1 MPKKTNGTAS
11 SVREKSPKKMENGS
25 VGSAR
30 EKSPRKKLNNESKY
44 SMETHL
50 IYGRSFTPKWE
61 YSHHVVPPISA
72 SATFRLESAQR
83 GAFGFLRF
91 AHTVNNNEEVEL
103 KAPIY
108 IYDRLGEPNKEMLEE
123 YLAYAEQGESA
134 VTFASGMGAISA
146 VLGILT
152 KTGDEIIAHKLLYG
166 CTYELLTYWYPKYQ
180 ITAKFIDLR
189 DLSNLKKAITSKT
202 RVVYF
207 ETPVN
212 PTLELI
218 DIVGVAEIVKEENKK
233 RKPSERIYVVVD
245 NTFAT
250 PFCQRPLTLGADF
263 VVHSLTKNIGGF
275 GTDMGGAVIG
285 PKWSRDQL
293 LLYRKDFGG
302 VLGTKS
308 AWTILVYGLPTLALR
323 VRQQE
328 KTAMEVARYLCSHP
342 KIQYVSYPGLHTF
355 PQYELAKKQ
364 MVDYEGNFAPGTL
377 IYFIV
382 KDESPV
388 GRRKKAEK
396 LINYLAKNAYTI
408 TLAVSLGN
416 IRTLIEHPGSMT
428 HATIPAEE
436 QLKKGIDPGG
446 IRLSIGLEKVDDII
460 LDLSEGLARI

>member
-382 KDESPV
+382 KDESPE

>member
-1 MPKKTNGTAS
+1 MSKKQNGSTS

-25 VGSAR
+25 MSSTR
-30 EKSPRKKLNNESKY
+30 EKSPRKGVINESKY

-83 GAFGFLRF
+83 GAIGFLRF
-91 AHTVNNNEEVEL
+91 AHTVEDEKVEL
-103 KAPIY
+103 EAPIY

-123 YLAYAEQGESA
+123 YLAYAELGESA
-134 VTFASGMGAISA
+134 VTFASGMGAISS

-166 CTYELLTYWYPKYQ
+166 CTYELMTYWYPRYQ
-180 ITAKFIDLR
+180 IKTKFIDLR

-218 DIVGVAEIVKEENKK
+218 DIAGVVGIIRAENKK
-233 RKPSERIYVVVD
+233 RKPEDRIYVVVD

-328 KTAMEVARYLCSHP
+328 KTALEVARFLSSHP
-342 KIQYVSYPGLHTF
+342 KIQYVSYPGLHIF

-364 MVDYEGNFAPGTL
+364 MIDYEGNFAPGTL
-377 IYFIV
+377 VYFIV
-382 KDESPV
+382 KDESPE

-396 LINYLAKNAYTI
+396 LINYLAKNAYSI

-428 HATIPAEE
+428 HATIPVEE

-446 IRLSIGLEKVDDII
+446 IRLSIGLEKADDII